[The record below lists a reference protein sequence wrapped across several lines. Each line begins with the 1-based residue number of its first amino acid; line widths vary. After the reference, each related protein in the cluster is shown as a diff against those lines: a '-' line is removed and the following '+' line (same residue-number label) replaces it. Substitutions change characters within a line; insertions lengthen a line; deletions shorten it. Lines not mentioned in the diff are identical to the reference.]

1 MCYNRTITNRDYRE
15 EGQDVPYSSIST
27 IPCMGNGIAQ
37 PNDLGYI
44 PTVIQQTSN
53 GERQFDIYSRLLDS
67 RIIFI
72 TGEVDKLSMDNAIAQ
87 LFHLESV
94 DPTKD
99 ITLYVNTPGGD
110 VQAGMALIDVMNY
123 IRPDVCTVCT
133 GLAAS
138 MGSLILSSGA
148 KGKRF
153 CLPHSEVLIHQPL
166 IGGISGQQ
174 TEIAIAA
181 KGMERCRKMIT
192 EVLAKNTGKPFETV
206 YKDTER
212 DNSMTAKEAM
222 EYGLV
227 DGILE
232 HHGDK

>member
-1 MCYNRTITNRDYRE
+1 MCYNGTITNRYYRE

-27 IPCMGNGIAQ
+27 MPCMGNGIAQ

-192 EVLAKNTGKPFETV
+192 EVLAKNTGKPSE
-206 YKDTER
+206 
-212 DNSMTAKEAM
+212 
-222 EYGLV
+222 
-227 DGILE
+227 
-232 HHGDK
+232 

>member
-1 MCYNRTITNRDYRE
+1 MRYNETITNHDYRE

-27 IPCMGNGIAQ
+27 MPCMGNGIAQ

-212 DNSMTAKEAM
+212 DNSRRQVAV
-222 EYGLV
+222 YRPDSV
-227 DGILE
+227 VRRF
-232 HHGDK
+232 